1 MKTKKSSDII
11 EFIAFSLM
19 IIGTLMMF
27 FGVLAADLLISR
39 DAALYVLEI
48 GILLM
53 IVPFCALIGLSK

>member
-1 MKTKKSSDII
+1 MKTKKSSDVI